1 MTTTTS
7 VPHALPPRLPSR
19 SPPSL
24 PWALIGAA
32 CLGSFAA
39 SSSGTTR
46 APFLLVMAHDLDVS
60 MPLVANLVSMT
71 ATAWGI
77 ASAAGGYLSDRVGR
91 RVLLVAGMLGLC
103 LAMYAQA
110 QATSFFWVAVC
121 ASLAGGCAGTFTGVV
136 YAEVS
141 SHVGDG
147 QRGRA
152 LGWVMSGQSMALVV
166 GMPVAA
172 WVGSL
177 IGWRGWNL
185 CMAGIALAGAF
196 ALLATVR
203 RRVIAATTSTTKR
216 PTLRAALSPR
226 ILVLLGT
233 GVAERVCYGLAAVY
247 LATFLQAIY
256 HLSLAA
262 IAVPLAIF
270 AFGNIVGTILGGQL
284 ADRLRDRLAIV
295 AMAMSLSGL
304 VALGLFMWHPSPL
317 VSVALG
323 FLYVMMNALGRPAY
337 MASLAAVPEQVRGT
351 VLGFNGASASI
362 GWVTAAALGAVMIG
376 VTGFEGF
383 GPLATLLAFLGAMG
397 ALVCRRLNAT

>member
-1 MTTTTS
+1 MVGRHCAADKPPVRSRRFGAMTIPTAS
-7 VPHALPPRLPSR
+7 RALPLRLPSR
-19 SPPSL
+19 L

-77 ASAAGGYLSDRVGR
+77 ASAAGGYLSDLVGR
-91 RVLLVAGMLGLC
+91 RVLLVAGMCGLC

-110 QATSFFWVAVC
+110 EAATFFWVAIC
-121 ASLAGGCAGTFTGVV
+121 ATLAGGCAGTFTGVV
-136 YAEVS
+136 YAEVA
-141 SHVGDG
+141 SHVVDG

-166 GMPVAA
+166 GMPAAA
-172 WVGSL
+172 W
-177 IGWRGWNL
+177 IG
-185 CMAGIALAGAF
+185 LAGAF

-203 RRVIAATTSTTKR
+203 RRVVAATASAARR
-216 PTLRAALSPR
+216 PTLRATLSPR

-247 LATFLQAIY
+247 FATFLQAIY

-295 AMAMSLSGL
+295 ATAMSLSGL
-304 VALGLFMWHPSPL
+304 VALGLFMWHPSPH

-323 FLYVMMNALGRPAY
+323 FLYVMLNALGRPAY

-376 VTGFEGF
+376 ATGFEGF

-397 ALVCRRLNAT
+397 ALVSRRLNTS